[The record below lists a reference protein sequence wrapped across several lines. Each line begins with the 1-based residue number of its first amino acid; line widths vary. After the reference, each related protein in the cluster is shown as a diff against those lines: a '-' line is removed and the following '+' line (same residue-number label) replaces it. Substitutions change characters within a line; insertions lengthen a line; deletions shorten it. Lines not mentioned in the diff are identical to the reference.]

1 MYVLA
6 KTQKEKSATP
16 PYLGFVS
23 GIATRDPKEKTDSHP
38 VQLQTYRQKQP
49 RTQYEQHTEYC
60 TSNPCSSPARH
71 HRCEEEVVDLTCEGS
86 EPAAVVDLTNNDS
99 VVLVDEG
106 PQSRRGTES
115 YVLSSDE
122 EEDTNTILNAALL
135 SSLQA
140 SSRAR
145 STPGTVSCPVCM
157 DAYAEIIESGRLV
170 VSTKCGHLFCSQC
183 LRDSLTRSHT
193 CPTCRKK
200 LTCKQYHPIYI

>member
-1 MYVLA
+1 MSSTTQRKRRTAAPSSSRRSAKNSRSAILTSTATSVLA
-6 KTQKEKSATP
+6 APAP
-16 PYLGFVS
+16 PLPDTIDLPES
-23 GIATRDPKEKTDSHP
+23 S
-38 VQLQTYRQKQP
+38 
-49 RTQYEQHTEYC
+49 RT
-60 TSNPCSSPARH
+60 S
-71 HRCEEEVVDLTCEGS
+71 EEEVVDLTCEGS

-122 EEDTNTILNAALL
+122 EEDTNTVLNAALL

-145 STPGTVSCPVCM
+145 ATPGTVSCPVCM

-200 LTCKQYHPIYI
+200 LTSKQYHPIYI